1 MLRTL
6 TTAALLALTV
16 SAAQADSLSERIH
29 TAACVQRVSATAEAK
44 YQAMAEAK
52 TKALTASN

>member
-6 TTAALLALTV
+6 TTV
-16 SAAQADSLSERIH
+16 
-29 TAACVQRVSATAEAK
+29 ACVQRVSATAEAK